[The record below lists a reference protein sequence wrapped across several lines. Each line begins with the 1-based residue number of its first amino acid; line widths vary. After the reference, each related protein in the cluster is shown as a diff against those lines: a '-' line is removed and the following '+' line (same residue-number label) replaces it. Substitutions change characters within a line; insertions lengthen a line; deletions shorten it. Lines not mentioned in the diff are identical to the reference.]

1 MLVILSPVT
10 EGFVRQDTHRDIHVS
25 SDSPQQQQQQEQ
37 RHQNQS
43 YDEHTKKLNNNGN
56 NGQGQDWW
64 KENDSN
70 PSRGKNNNH
79 AAVSGERKMSETNA
93 DIDGDDTNSKSGIL
107 KVEKTLNHD
116 GSIKKVRVFFTM
128 EVVRKRRKKC

>member
-1 MLVILSPVT
+1 MVKVKTGGKKMTVIRL
-10 EGFVRQDTHRDIHVS
+10 E
-25 SDSPQQQQQQEQ
+25 E
-37 RHQNQS
+37 
-43 YDEHTKKLNNNGN
+43 
-56 NGQGQDWW
+56 
-64 KENDSN
+64 
-70 PSRGKNNNH
+70 KNNNH